1 LRKVNNSISMRTMA
15 FANHKDS
22 RTLFTFFDLRAGMA
36 IVDEKD
42 KHERM

>member
-1 LRKVNNSISMRTMA
+1 MRTMA

-22 RTLFTFFDLRAGMA
+22 RALFTFFDLRAGMA